1 MERIQTT
8 SSCTLPEN
16 EPQSGRKKAWQNSIT
31 SSSLGHGTAAVKLGQ
46 PHQSEDAPYARSVAH
61 ELKRISTRIGSIAE
75 SATLKVDGKAK
86 ALQAAGRPVIS
97 FAAGEPDFPTP
108 EHIVEAALVAVR
120 DPKNH
125 RYTPAAGLPD
135 LREAIAAKTLRDSGL
150 QISPSQVVVT
160 NGGKQAVY
168 QAFATLLDP
177 GDEVLVP
184 TPYWTTY
191 PESIRL
197 AGGVQVDVFAGSD
210 QNYLVTVE
218 QLEAARTPR
227 TKVLLFV
234 SPSNPTGSVYSP
246 EQTKAIGDWA
256 EEHGLWIISD
266 EIYQNLT
273 YDEVR
278 ATSIV
283 EAVPAL
289 ADRTILVNG
298 VAKTYAMTGWRL
310 GWMVGPQDAMKAAA
324 NLQSHLSSNVSN
336 ISQRAGI
343 AALNGPQDAAI
354 AMRDAFDRRRQI
366 IVAELNKIPGIVAPT
381 PQGAFYVYPDVTGL
395 LGRTWGGVTPTTS
408 LELADLILDQ
418 AEVAVVPGEAFG
430 PSGYLRFSYA
440 LGDAALLEGVQRLQR
455 LFA

>member
-1 MERIQTT
+1 M
-8 SSCTLPEN
+8 
-16 EPQSGRKKAWQNSIT
+16 
-31 SSSLGHGTAAVKLGQ
+31 
-46 PHQSEDAPYARSVAH
+46 AH
-61 ELKRISTRIGSIAE
+61 DIKRISTRIGSIAE

-108 EHIVEAALVAVR
+108 PHIVEAALAAVT
-120 DPKNH
+120 DPRNH
-125 RYTPAAGLPD
+125 RYTPAAGLPE

-150 QISPSQVVVT
+150 AVPASRVLVT

-168 QAFATLLDP
+168 QAFATLLDA
-177 GDEVLVP
+177 GDEVLLP

-191 PESIRL
+191 PEAIRL
-197 AGGVQVDVFAGSD
+197 AGGVPVDVFAGSD
-210 QNYLVTVE
+210 QGYLVTVE
-218 QLEAARTPR
+218 QLEAARTEK

-234 SPSNPTGSVYSP
+234 SPSNPTGAVYSE
-246 EQTKAIGDWA
+246 EQTRAIGEWA
-256 EEHGLWIISD
+256 EEHGLWVISD

-273 YDEVR
+273 YPSTSSGQASTSSGQ
-278 ATSIV
+278 ATKAVSIV

-310 GWMVGPQDAMKAAA
+310 GWMVGPQDAITAAA
-324 NLQSHLSSNVSN
+324 NLQSHLTSNVSN

-343 AALNGPQDAAI
+343 AALNGPQDDAE
-354 AMRDAFDRRRQI
+354 AMRVAFDRRRTL
-366 IVAELNKIPGIVAPT
+366 IVAELNKIPGIRTPT

-395 LGRTWGGVTPTTS
+395 LGRSWGGVTPTSS

-418 AEVAVVPGEAFG
+418 AEVAAVPGEAFG
-430 PSGYLRFSYA
+430 PSGFLRLSYA
-440 LGDAALLEGVQRLQR
+440 LGDDALLEGIQRLQK

>member
-1 MERIQTT
+1 
-8 SSCTLPEN
+8 
-16 EPQSGRKKAWQNSIT
+16 
-31 SSSLGHGTAAVKLGQ
+31 
-46 PHQSEDAPYARSVAH
+46 VAH
-61 ELKRISTRIGSIAE
+61 DIKRISTRIGSIAE

-108 EHIVEAALVAVR
+108 AHIVEAASAAVL

-125 RYTPAAGLPD
+125 RYTPAAGLPE

-150 QISPSQVVVT
+150 AVPPSRVLVT

-177 GDEVLVP
+177 GDEVLLP
-184 TPYWTTY
+184 APYWTTY
-191 PESIRL
+191 PEAIRL
-197 AGGVQVDVFAGSD
+197 AGGVPVDVFAGSD
-210 QNYLVTVE
+210 QGYLVTVE
-218 QLEAARTPR
+218 QLEAARTEK

-234 SPSNPTGSVYSP
+234 SPSNPTGAVYSE
-246 EQTKAIGDWA
+246 EQTRAIGEWA
-256 EEHGLWIISD
+256 EEHGLWVISD

-273 YDEVR
+273 YPSTSSGQVTK
-278 ATSIV
+278 AVSIV

-310 GWMVGPQDAMKAAA
+310 GWMVGPQDAITAAA
-324 NLQSHLSSNVSN
+324 NLQSHLTSNVSN

-343 AALNGPQDAAI
+343 AALNGPQDDAE
-354 AMRDAFDRRRQI
+354 AMRVAFDRRRKL
-366 IVAELNKIPGIVAPT
+366 IVAELNKIPGILTPT

-418 AEVAVVPGEAFG
+418 AEVAAVPGEAFG
-430 PSGYLRFSYA
+430 PSGFLRLSYA
-440 LGDAALLEGVQRLQR
+440 LGDDALLEGIHRLQT